1 MGKFY
6 IYDPADQDFLSDPSD
21 FGDSSTCL
29 DEAHAWKTRASA
41 EAARDAATAY
51 WKNRGKD
58 VEFCV
63 FHHLRP
69 LPERNY
75 VVKVE
80 DDLHNLYWSD
90 AEGDSVD
97 TLKKATRYTRDQALK
112 TVGYLEGAEALH
124 TRIVKVRKKS

>member
-6 IYDPADQDFLSDPSD
+6 IYDPADQDFLSDPGD

-58 VEFCV
+58 VKFCV

-75 VVKVE
+75 VVK
-80 DDLHNLYWSD
+80 DD
-90 AEGDSVD
+90 EGSYSTDVAGEWVD
-97 TLKKATRYTRDQALK
+97 ELWEASRFTRDEALK
-112 TVGYLEGAEALH
+112 MVGYLDAFASAR